1 MFNCGFSI
9 KMTCAFLLQENPYEI
24 WNLTLFNLKK
34 GRYLQHYWS
43 DKGAMGA
50 IVNPALPFMEGH
62 LQLHLQSLE
71 LILELQLYLQMGVSH
86 LNTDLQDLIPR
97 LFKH

>member
-1 MFNCGFSI
+1 
-9 KMTCAFLLQENPYEI
+9 
-24 WNLTLFNLKK
+24 
-34 GRYLQHYWS
+34 
-43 DKGAMGA
+43 MGA